1 MGKPRASEAVMWA
14 EQGEMRVG
22 ARLTALEERAAG
34 HIEPC
39 CGRRMV
45 FSVRSL
51 ATPIL
56 LSCLGVMAIRSS

>member
-1 MGKPRASEAVMWA
+1 MWA
-14 EQGEMRVG
+14 EHGEMRVG
-22 ARLTALEERAAG
+22 AGLTALEDRAAG
-34 HIEPC
+34 HIGPC
-39 CGRRMV
+39 RGRRMV